1 MGFIPE
7 IDQIDWSYLNVKPSR
22 GAVPACLFCAERPSE
37 LFLLPTF
44 GLADAHEAAGL
55 ACGDCYQQITFT
67 APRPAARVVF
77 AAR

>member
-7 IDQIDWSYLNVKPSR
+7 IDQVDWSYLNVAPAR
-22 GAVPACLFCAERPSE
+22 TAEPACLFCAERPSE

-44 GLADAHEAAGL
+44 GLADAHEPAGL
-55 ACGDCYQQITFT
+55 ACGDCYQQVTFT